1 MPDPVLSFVLAAHAA
16 AVLLGMLAAR
26 QKGRRLSVSYAC
38 FMLALPVFG
47 AAVCWVFALASPPR
61 DGIRDP
67 MMRNT
72 QRHEA
77 WVGIRHEADRLVPL
91 EEAFLINEPKKRRE
105 LMMDLLRS
113 EPRKHLDLLLLARF
127 NEDPET
133 AHYATATLT
142 EVQRQMQL
150 ELQQMQTA
158 LLKKSAGCKDAPLR
172 ISSFST
178 AMWTAAF
185 LEGQLLER
193 QRRMLGKSAGEL
205 PEDWLSVPLCS
216 IQVRNDL
223 ALGRAQE
230 ARLQA
235 LDMITRWPEDE
246 RAYLEMLEVCV
257 QTRDRYALQ
266 KLKERLK
273 HAPVEWTRAGL
284 ERIHYFCGKG
294 GEGNP

>member
-26 QKGRRLSVSYAC
+26 QKGRRLSVPYAC

-47 AAVCWVFALASPPR
+47 AVVCWVFALASPPR

-158 LLKKSAGCKDAPLR
+158 LLKNPQDAKTRLAY
-172 ISSFST
+172 IELLNGYVNSGL
-178 AMWTAAF
+178 

-193 QRRMLGKSAGEL
+193 QRRMLGKALDEL

>member
-26 QKGRRLSVSYAC
+26 QKGRRLSVPYAC

-142 EVQRQMQL
+142 EVHRQMQL

-158 LLKKSAGCKDAPLR
+158 LLKNPQDAKTRLAY
-172 ISSFST
+172 IELLNGYVDSGL
-178 AMWTAAF
+178 

-193 QRRMLGKSAGEL
+193 QRRMLGKALDEL
-205 PEDWLSVPLCS
+205 PEDWLSVPL
-216 IQVRNDL
+216 L
-223 ALGRAQE
+223 WAGRRKRACR
-230 ARLQA
+230 RL
-235 LDMITRWPEDE
+235 T
-246 RAYLEMLEVCV
+246 
-257 QTRDRYALQ
+257 
-266 KLKERLK
+266 
-273 HAPVEWTRAGL
+273 
-284 ERIHYFCGKG
+284 
-294 GEGNP
+294 

>member
-26 QKGRRLSVSYAC
+26 QKGRRLSVPYAC

-158 LLKKSAGCKDAPLR
+158 LLKNPQDAKTRLAY
-172 ISSFST
+172 IELLNGYVDSGL
-178 AMWTAAF
+178 

-193 QRRMLGKSAGEL
+193 QRRMLGKALDEL
-205 PEDWLSVPLCS
+205 PEAFNILKGDMSLVGPRPERVEHVKLNCRRTGCRSPCVPSGCATIL
-216 IQVRNDL
+216 L
-223 ALGRAQE
+223 WAGRRKRACR
-230 ARLQA
+230 RL
-235 LDMITRWPEDE
+235 T
-246 RAYLEMLEVCV
+246 
-257 QTRDRYALQ
+257 
-266 KLKERLK
+266 
-273 HAPVEWTRAGL
+273 
-284 ERIHYFCGKG
+284 
-294 GEGNP
+294 

>member
-26 QKGRRLSVSYAC
+26 QKGRRLSVPYAC

-158 LLKKSAGCKDAPLR
+158 LLKNPQDAKTRLAY
-172 ISSFST
+172 IELLNGYVDSGL
-178 AMWTAAF
+178 

-193 QRRMLGKSAGEL
+193 QRRMLGKALDEL